1 MRDDE
6 FEWDDRKARANLD
19 NHKISFEDAR
29 LVFLDP
35 FGQEK
40 FDDRE
45 DYGEDRS
52 VRIGMANGV
61 LFVVTVTTRGNRVRI
76 ISARKGTKREQA
88 DYDRQ
93 FT

>member
-1 MRDDE
+1 MITWDE
-6 FEWDDRKARANLD
+6 TKRRINIKKHRIDLAELD
-19 NHKISFEDAR
+19 S
-29 LVFLDP
+29 VFDSP
-35 FGQEK
+35 MSTEE
-40 FDDRE
+40 DDRE